1 MKDTDLAAGIW
12 GLSWD
17 EAFDDGRNVQGTAN
31 LHDGH
36 ILLDIPFG
44 CLVDEPKDELPD
56 GYGVF
61 SAEHV
66 YGFLR
71 TGEYALL
78 EGAHEISRTVSTPGG
93 SCQTLSAMRMLVSRD
108 RFDATA
114 TVERMELSLT
124 GLGEWVGRAP
134 IRHSFDLN
142 GKWHRV
148 DFDFDESNSLPLIE
162 NDDLM
167 IVIYYS
173 MRFSPVSTKGFRA
186 DGEYVLQA
194 TLKND
199 LGIDDAIAIARQL
212 ATFVS
217 FCRGSYAGIERLK
230 LCLVGTDNPIECFG
244 PFPEGDALRAGVNDP
259 FRPKEDELPLLAQAA
274 DSWLSFEPLMSNACS
289 QYVSLLYRR
298 WSMPIESRFVMAM
311 QVLDALTKDEAV
323 LESQPKEVF
332 RDYRKHLR
340 KCLRRIGEKDLMKWV
355 ANRLGENRKGQTTLM
370 RELFKKYPTFSSW
383 LIEDSEAFIE
393 KQRDMR
399 NLSAH
404 PKGAMKIS
412 DQEYWHMQAVVL
424 LSMGIIAAKLGLG
437 EQHVIDRLKD
447 SQYRSF
453 EIENVQKMYSTKNKP
468 AS

>member
-12 GLSWD
+12 GPSWD
-17 EAFDDGRNVQGTAN
+17 EALDGSRNVQGTAN
-31 LHDGH
+31 LHDGR

-56 GYGVF
+56 GYGIF

-71 TGEYALL
+71 TGRYVLL
-78 EGAHEISRTVSTPGG
+78 EGTHEINRTVSTPGG

-108 RFDATA
+108 RFDAAA
-114 TVERMELSLT
+114 TVERMDLVLT

-148 DFDFDESNSLPLIE
+148 DFDFDESNSLLLLD
-162 NDDLM
+162 NDSLKL
-167 IVIYYS
+167 VIYYS
-173 MRFSPVSTKGFRA
+173 VRFSSASTKGFRA
-186 DGEYVLQA
+186 DGDYVLQV
-194 TLKND
+194 TLKDGLN
-199 LGIDDAIAIARQL
+199 IDDAISVARRL
-212 ATFVS
+212 AAFVS
-217 FCRGSYAGIERLK
+217 FCRGSYSGIERLS
-230 LCLVGTDNPIECFG
+230 LRLVGADSPIECFG
-244 PFPEGDALRAGVNDP
+244 PFPEGDGLRAGVNDP
-259 FRPKEDELPLLAQAA
+259 FRPKEDELLLLTKAVGR
-274 DSWLSFEPLMSNACS
+274 WLSFDPLMSNACS
-289 QYVSLLYRR
+289 QYVSLLYRG
-298 WSMPIESRFVMAM
+298 WTMPIESRFVMAT

-332 RDYRKHLR
+332 RGCRKHLR
-340 KCLRRIGEKDLMKWV
+340 RCLRRIGEKELMKWV
-355 ANRLGENRKGQTTLM
+355 ANRLGENRKGQATLM
-370 RELFKKYPTFSSW
+370 RELFERYPTFSHW

-404 PKGAMKIS
+404 PTGAMNVS
-412 DQEYWHMQAVVL
+412 EQEYWHMQAVIL
-424 LSMGIIAAKLGLG
+424 LSMRIIAAKLGFD
-437 EQHVIDRLKD
+437 EQHVINRLKE

-453 EIENVQKMYSTKNKP
+453 EIENVQKTYAAKDEAIS
-468 AS
+468 